1 MTMTATELED
11 GIVEHNDANR
21 DKLRL
26 VSHMRTIGT
35 AVVWDI
41 PATVIADIPIV
52 RWKIFETYRLRLQ
65 ITRDAL
71 AMQLEQSVAAG

>member
-1 MTMTATELED
+1 
-11 GIVEHNDANR
+11 
-21 DKLRL
+21 
-26 VSHMRTIGT
+26 MRTIGT

-71 AMQLEQSVAAG
+71 ATQQEQSVAAG